1 MDVAK
6 AAPNI
11 PIPSLLKKISNIML
25 TIGVIIATIANLAL
39 RPYNIVSH
47 HTKCQERNGNNNGVK
62 NSVAGFIMGTFAQ
75 KAVTYQH

>member
-11 PIPSLLKKISNIML
+11 PSIFYKIISNIML
-25 TIGVIIATIANLAL
+25 TIAGIIMATIANLATL

-62 NSVAGFIMGTFAQ
+62 NSVAGFIMGPFAP
-75 KAVTYQH
+75 KSVYQH